1 MLMTN
6 GKAYVK
12 NRGLIA
18 PLKVKYIIT
27 PGDGDN
33 NSDDKK
39 QDYKPQFQLIFK

>member
-1 MLMTN
+1 MSTMS
-6 GKAYVK
+6 GKAFAK

-18 PLKVKYIIT
+18 PLKVKYIIP

-39 QDYKPQFQLIFK
+39 EDNKAQFQFIFN